1 MHLLGSRVNK
11 GKKEGMPS
19 LYAGLGLFLL
29 LSRKPFDLKLRRT
42 GCTGQEERTRK
53 EVATL
58 SRAKIVLAAAF
69 VAALMMVAM
78 AAPAFAFI
86 HDVTP
91 AGSCPNAA
99 AGHNPG
105 DNDAADE
112 ALEDPDRAG
121 LIEEGESIQ
130 NPPAPN
136 DCPAPQ

>member
-1 MHLLGSRVNK
+1 
-11 GKKEGMPS
+11 MPS

-29 LSRKPFDLKLRRT
+29 LSRKPFNLNLRRT

-91 AGSCPNAA
+91 AGACGNSPNA
-99 AGHNPG
+99 G
-105 DNDAADE
+105 DNPRAEE
-112 ALEDPDRAG
+112 ALG
-121 LIEEGESIQ
+121 LDEGESIQ

-136 DCPAPQ
+136 DCPAPQK